1 MPPSPVTES
10 MKYFLQAEKFGVIG
24 RTMSDRS
31 RWDNKILRWYQ
42 QRDFPVTAVRPN
54 KPSEEVEGLRLL
66 TEPTQIPDL
75 PSTSISIIIN
85 PLVGIDILKSLYPI
99 PPNPIKEPRGI
110 WFQPGADSA
119 DIWEYVKKRGIED
132 KVIGQGACVYRDG
145 DGVLEKIKEE
155 AEGKGGS
162 KL

>member
-1 MPPSPVTES
+1 MSPSPVTES
-10 MKYFLQAEKFGVIG
+10 MKYFLKAEKFAVIG
-24 RTMSDRS
+24 RTMNDRS

-42 QRDFPVTAVRPN
+42 QRNFPVTAVRPN
-54 KPSEEVEGLRLL
+54 KPSEEVEGLSLL

-85 PLVGIDILKSLYPI
+85 PLVGIDILKSLYPT
-99 PPNPIKEPRGI
+99 PPDPKREPRSI

-119 DIWEYVKKRGIED
+119 EIWEYVKQRGLED
-132 KVIGQGACVYRDG
+132 KVIGKGACVYRDG
-145 DGVLEKIKEE
+145 DGILDLIKNEEK
-155 AEGKGGS
+155 EGKG